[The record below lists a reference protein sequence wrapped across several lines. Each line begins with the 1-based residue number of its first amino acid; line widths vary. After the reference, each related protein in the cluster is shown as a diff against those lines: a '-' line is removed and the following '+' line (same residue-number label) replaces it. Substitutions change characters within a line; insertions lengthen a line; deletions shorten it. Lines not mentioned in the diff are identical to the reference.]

1 MSKRLN
7 PHRRLLAAQ
16 AKALAAERSVQ
27 SAVNGADM
35 AKLQQGRVRSPLTTI
50 YRGHVSPRPAIWEG
64 SGKPGKVVR
73 GQLKLVLPGTK
84 LRFAPK

>member
-16 AKALAAERSVQ
+16 ARVLVDARLAQ
-27 SAVNGADM
+27 SAAQGADM

-50 YRGHVSPRPAIWEG
+50 YRGHRHPAPAVWEG
-64 SGKPGKVVR
+64 RGTPGKIVR
-73 GQLKLVLPGTK
+73 GQLKRTIPGQK
-84 LRFAPK
+84 ERFAPK